1 MLTLYEVT
9 GTGRAAKAP
18 RVSPVPGT
26 EKARSV
32 EQRLVINELIIL
44 FMARIAR
51 TVECCQNSVTVQRQG
66 LLNEIE
72 K

>member
-9 GTGRAAKAP
+9 ETGRAAKAP
-18 RVSPVPGT
+18 RVPPVPGT